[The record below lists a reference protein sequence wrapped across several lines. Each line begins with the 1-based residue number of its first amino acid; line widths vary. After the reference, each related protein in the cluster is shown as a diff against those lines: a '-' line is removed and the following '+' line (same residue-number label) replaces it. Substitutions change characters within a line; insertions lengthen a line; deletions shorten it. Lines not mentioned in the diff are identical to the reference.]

1 MSRLSLVAGLGPRAV
16 ATARPGWSRRAQYGL
31 FFSFVAVIAGIIVG
45 VILLTLSLV
54 APTTFA
60 SVRGAALD
68 VTGPIAGALHE
79 VTATTEGI
87 FTGAGN
93 YWDAASQNAELKR
106 ERQAMLR
113 RMVEAM
119 AIFQENRQLKATLQ
133 LRERERSTVAV
144 GRIVGSSFNSPR
156 RFAILSVGSS
166 DGVQVG
172 MPVRSPDGLVGRI
185 IDAGA
190 LASRVLLVSDRAN
203 IVPARLLRN
212 GIPVIAQ
219 GRGDGAIDVRPL
231 EVGRN
236 PFKRGDIIITSG
248 TGGLYPPLV
257 PIARIVKLDD
267 DGAVALPLADPETTS
282 FAIVE
287 LPFEPTAVAAE
298 TAPPAADAP

>member
-1 MSRLSLVAGLGPRAV
+1 V

-31 FFSFVAVIAGIIVG
+31 FFSFLAVIAGIVVG
-45 VILLTLSLV
+45 LILLALSLV
-54 APTTFA
+54 APQQFDR
-60 SVRGAALD
+60 VRGFALD
-68 VTGPIAGALHE
+68 VTGPVAGALHE
-79 VTATTEGI
+79 VTATTEGL

-106 ERQAMLR
+106 QRRGMMQ
-113 RMVEAM
+113 RMVEAK
-119 AIFQENRQLKATLQ
+119 AILQENQQLKATLQ
-133 LRERERSTVAV
+133 LRERERSTIAA

-156 RFAILSVGSS
+156 RFAILSAGTS
-166 DGVQVG
+166 DGIRIG
-172 MPVRSPDGLVGRI
+172 MPVRSADGLVGRI

-190 LASRVLLVSDRAN
+190 FASRVLLVSDRAN
-203 IVPARLLRN
+203 IVPARLLRG

-219 GRGDGAIDVRPL
+219 GRGDGTIDVRPL

-257 PIARIVKLDD
+257 PIARVVKLDD
-267 DGAVALPLADPETTS
+267 DGAVAVPLADPATTS

-287 LPFEPTAVAAE
+287 RAFEPNAVAAE
-298 TAPPAADAP
+298 NAPSAADAP

>member
-1 MSRLSLVAGLGPRAV
+1 V

-31 FFSFVAVIAGIIVG
+31 FFSFLAVIAGIVVG
-45 VILLTLSLV
+45 LILLTLSLV
-54 APTTFA
+54 APDQFQR
-60 SVRGAALD
+60 VRGAAID
-68 VTGPIAGALHE
+68 ITSPITGGLHE
-79 VTATTEGI
+79 VTATTEGL

-106 ERQAMLR
+106 ENKAMLR
-113 RMVEAM
+113 RMVEAR
-119 AIFQENRQLKATLQ
+119 AILQENRQLKATLD
-133 LRERERSTVAV
+133 LREHERATVAV
-144 GRIVGSSFNSPR
+144 GRVVGSSFNSPR
-156 RFAILSVGSS
+156 RFAILSAGTK
-166 DGVQVG
+166 DGVKVG
-172 MPVRSPDGLVGRI
+172 MPVRSPDGLIGRI

-203 IVPARLLRN
+203 IVPARLLRD

-219 GRGDGAIDVRPL
+219 GRGDGTIDVRPL

-257 PIARIVKLDD
+257 PIARVVKLDD
-267 DGAVALPLADPETTS
+267 DGAVALPLADPANTS

-287 LPFEPTAVAAE
+287 TPFEPAAVAAE
-298 TAPPAADAP
+298 STSDSDTP

>member
-1 MSRLSLVAGLGPRAV
+1 M

-31 FFSFVAVIAGIIVG
+31 FFSFIAVIAGIFVG
-45 VILLTLSLV
+45 LILLTLSLV
-54 APTTFA
+54 APKTFE

-68 VTGPIAGALHE
+68 VTSPVTGSLHE
-79 VTATTEGI
+79 VSATVEGL
-87 FTGAGN
+87 FSGAGN

-106 ERQAMLR
+106 ENKAMLQ
-113 RMVEAM
+113 RMVEAK
-119 AIFQENRQLKATLQ
+119 AIFQENRQLKAVLD
-133 LRERERSTVAV
+133 LREHARTTVAV
-144 GRIVGSSFNSPR
+144 GRVVGSSFNSPR
-156 RFAILSVGSS
+156 RFAILSVGGS
-166 DGVQVG
+166 DGVKVG
-172 MPVRSPDGLVGRI
+172 MPVRSPDGLIGRI
-185 IDAGA
+185 IDSGE

-219 GRGDGAIDVRPL
+219 GRGDGTIDVRPL

-257 PIARIVKLDD
+257 PIARVVKLDD
-267 DGAVALPLADPETTS
+267 DGAVALPLADPANTS

-287 LPFEPTAVAAE
+287 PPFEPTAI
-298 TAPPAADAP
+298 AADNAAPEADAR

>member
-1 MSRLSLVAGLGPRAV
+1 V

-31 FFSFVAVIAGIIVG
+31 FFSFIAVIAGIVVG
-45 VILLTLSLV
+45 LILLTLSLV
-54 APTTFA
+54 SPETFQR
-60 SVRGAALD
+60 VRGAALD
-68 VTGPIAGALHE
+68 ATSPITGGLHAVGAT
-79 VTATTEGI
+79 VEGV

-113 RMVEAM
+113 RMVEAK
-119 AIFQENRQLKATLQ
+119 AIFQENRQLKATLE
-133 LRERERSTVAV
+133 LREHARSTVAV

-156 RFAILSVGSS
+156 RFAILSAGSS

-172 MPVRSPDGLVGRI
+172 MPVRSPDGLIGRI
-185 IDAGA
+185 IDAGS

-219 GRGDGAIDVRPL
+219 GRGDGTIDVRPL

-257 PIARIVKLDD
+257 PIGRVVKLDD
-267 DGAVALPLADPETTS
+267 DGAVALPLADPANTS

-287 LPFEPTAVAAE
+287 PAFEPTAVAAD
-298 TAPPAADAP
+298 AAASASAEKP